1 MNGRAIAGVLALNV
15 AASLLIVA
23 AAAWFL
29 PLGERPIATVDIA
42 ALYRAKEGQVTAR
55 LLRRDATDTE
65 RAAALRDAAAFG
77 EQLERLVARLPT
89 DCRCL
94 VFTRGA
100 LIGAGAGLRVADL
113 TPQVQRQLGLEDAR

>member
-1 MNGRAIAGVLALNV
+1 MPNRAL
-15 AASLLIVA
+15 
-23 AAAWFL
+23 
-29 PLGERPIATVDIA
+29 RP
-42 ALYRAKEGQVTAR
+42 
-55 LLRRDATDTE
+55 
-65 RAAALRDAAAFG
+65 RDAAAFG